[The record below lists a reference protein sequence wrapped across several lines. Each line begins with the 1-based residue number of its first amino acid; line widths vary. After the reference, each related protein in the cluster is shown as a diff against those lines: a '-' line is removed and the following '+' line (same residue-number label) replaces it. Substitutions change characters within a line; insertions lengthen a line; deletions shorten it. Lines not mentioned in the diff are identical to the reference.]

1 MADYGGPHVREPL
14 PRPEPRRGRWA
25 AFRIIAGFRERHN
38 VGSEPLPAPTD
49 TRARA
54 AHEYGHR
61 PVRRRREVLRVP
73 SAVRSM
79 TAQSLRVGATC
90 VAGVALAGVLWL
102 TYSGPF
108 PLSEFCARNRPT
120 WVLGLFD
127 TPRYTAVTGPVYLAS
142 MLALTGLYLGALR
155 LAPGIGGRVVAALL
169 LIGGPLLFVAVLM
182 PGYPLLSND
191 IFKYV
196 FDGRIMAVYGENP
209 FLRVPADY
217 PDDRFY
223 DLVYWKAVVNAHGPI
238 WRVLEAASAQVGGE
252 RCVDAILAM
261 KLWPTL
267 AYLATTGVLF
277 LVLRSICPNRAL
289 TGTIAYAWCPLVLLE
304 ALQNGHNDVVA
315 ALPVLLA
322 LWAARSERWR
332 LAMVL
337 VAVGFLVKPLAAA
350 AGPVLLVAAW
360 RAGPSARRETVVGG
374 VLGALVVVL
383 AYAPFFGGLSTF
395 QGLER
400 GSIFSASPA
409 ELVVI
414 GLEGAGWPLDRAM
427 AVARA
432 VSAGAFVGLSLV
444 ALWGLWRGQLSLAS
458 ALTVVLLLYL
468 LVGSQWF
475 NPWYLLWLV
484 PLAVIAP
491 DRPIRILAVTFALV
505 APLTYLLQYDARLV
519 VPLVFLPVAALAL
532 RYRASL
538 GWSVGGGLV
547 LKGAVGAPRVAGH
560 G

>member
-1 MADYGGPHVREPL
+1 
-14 PRPEPRRGRWA
+14 
-25 AFRIIAGFRERHN
+25 
-38 VGSEPLPAPTD
+38 
-49 TRARA
+49 
-54 AHEYGHR
+54 
-61 PVRRRREVLRVP
+61 
-73 SAVRSM
+73 
-79 TAQSLRVGATC
+79 
-90 VAGVALAGVLWL
+90 LAGVLWL
-102 TYSGPF
+102 AFSAPF

-120 WVLGLFD
+120 WVFGLFD
-127 TPRYTAVTGPVYLAS
+127 TPRYTAVTGPVFLAS
-142 MLALTGLYLGALR
+142 LLALSGLYLGTLR
-155 LAPGIGGRVVAALL
+155 LVRGVGGRVASAVLL
-169 LIGGPLLFVAVLM
+169 VGGPLLFVAVLL

-196 FDGRIMAVYGENP
+196 FDGRIMAVYGDNP

-252 RCVDAILAM
+252 RCVNAILAM
-261 KLWPTL
+261 KLWPAL

-277 LVLRSICPNRAL
+277 LVLRSVCPERAL
-289 TGTIAYAWCPLVLLE
+289 TGTIGYAWCPLVLLE

-322 LWAARSERWR
+322 LWAARCERWR
-332 LAMVL
+332 LAVVL

-360 RAGPSARRETVVGG
+360 RAGPVARREA
-374 VLGALVVVL
+374 VLGGALAALVVVL

-400 GSIFSASPA
+400 SSIFSASPA

-414 GLEGAGWPLDRAM
+414 GLEGAGWSLDRAM
-427 AVARA
+427 TVAR
-432 VSAGAFVGLSLV
+432 VLSAGTFIGLSLV
-444 ALWGLWRGQLSLAS
+444 ALWGLWRGRLVLPSALAS
-458 ALTVVLLLYL
+458 VLFFYL

-484 PLAVIAP
+484 PLAMVAA
-491 DRPIRILAVTFALV
+491 DRQVRILAVTFVVL

-519 VPLVFLPVAALAL
+519 VPLVFGPLTVLAVL
-532 RYRASL
+532 FRASL
-538 GWSVGGGLV
+538 GWSVGSKLV
-547 LKGAVGAPRVAGH
+547 LQESVGVPRVAGH